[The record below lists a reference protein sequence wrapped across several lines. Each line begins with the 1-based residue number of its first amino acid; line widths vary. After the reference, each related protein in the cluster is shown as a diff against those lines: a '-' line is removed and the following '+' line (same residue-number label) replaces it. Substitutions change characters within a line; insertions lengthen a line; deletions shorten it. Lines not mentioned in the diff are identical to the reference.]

1 LTLSPK
7 RQRTPYPYGSA
18 NCRVPTSELFTMYY
32 LSWFHSNESLIV
44 VWGQGTSKQT
54 QKRITVHCG
63 FKNHAGGLQ
72 RIPACM
78 VLVIITSPYIFCCL
92 GFTCSA

>member
-32 LSWFHSNESLIV
+32 LS
-44 VWGQGTSKQT
+44 
-54 QKRITVHCG
+54 
-63 FKNHAGGLQ
+63 
-72 RIPACM
+72 
-78 VLVIITSPYIFCCL
+78 
-92 GFTCSA
+92 